1 MKKWRLPPEWEHH
14 QSCWLAFP
22 SDRSLWKEQ
31 LEGARQEFF
40 ALAKTIGLSEKLNIL
55 VKTEEDYLEVLN
67 RLSGCK
73 LFCHFIPYGDIW
85 LRDTAPF
92 FMKDEQGH
100 DHAVYFAWNGWGE
113 KYNLE
118 YDDQVSQ
125 SIIDLL
131 KIDSTYFDWVLEGGA
146 IEVDGEGTCLT
157 TKQCLL
163 NPNRGLNSDQNQ
175 IEDLLK
181 QALGIT
187 KVLWLDRGLLND
199 HTDGHIDTIARFVAP
214 GKVLCM
220 TGSRCDDPNKEVLDE
235 IQETLIQMKDTREN
249 SLEVLTIPSPGLVL
263 DDHKEIMPASYL
275 NFYISNQIVIVPTYD
290 TPWDEEAVQLIAECF
305 PDRKTIGLSAKH
317 ILTGGGAFHCITKQ
331 Q

>member
-22 SDRSLWKEQ
+22 TDRSLWEDQ
-31 LEGARQEFF
+31 LEGAQEEFL
-40 ALAKTIGLSEKLNIL
+40 ALAKTIGFSEKLNIL
-55 VKTEEDYLEVLN
+55 VKNEADRAIVLSH
-67 RLSGCK
+67 LSGCDVV
-73 LFCHFIPYGDIW
+73 CHLINYGDIW
-85 LRDTAPF
+85 LRDTAPL
-92 FMKDEQGH
+92 FMKDEAGK
-100 DHAVYFAWNGWGE
+100 DCGVYFDWNGWGE

-118 YDDQVSQ
+118 HDDQVSQ
-125 SIIDLL
+125 SILNLL
-131 KIDSTYFDWVLEGGA
+131 QIDSLYFNWVLEGGA

-175 IEDLLK
+175 VEDLLK
-181 QALGIT
+181 SALGVSKI
-187 KVLWLDRGLLND
+187 LWLHRGLLND

-220 TGSRCDDPNKEVLDE
+220 ESMGWDDPNREVLGE
-235 IQETLIQMKDTREN
+235 IRETLLEMTDSRGK

-263 DDHKEIMPASYL
+263 DDRQGIMPASYL

-290 TPWDEEAVQLIAECF
+290 APWDEEAVQLISKCF
-305 PDRKTIGLSAKH
+305 PGRKTHGLRAKH